1 MSQIDYA
8 PNVLEASEAR
18 KRLRQQQHQPRE
30 IRHVIEESATTR
42 SMAPTPSYEYESDD
56 DDVDGSVPEPSPPPS
71 PQAPVIADVKHETKK
86 TKKTVE
92 TTQWSIVIPW
102 TLVILS
108 WTVVLVLAMLVA
120 TQASPPPP
128 SSSSSKTENVYPLW
142 TATHD
147 TASVPISLQDS
158 SIARPLL
165 AALEYSFR
173 GQFEMTEQ
181 YECLCM
187 THLVV
192 PHFFGTTRPSY
203 QVCGVYNRPAR
214 QLYMMVNPVLVGMS
228 NQTDAYL
235 ESSVACGTR
244 EQSVKR
250 ARHIFVEWTD
260 PTSRLQ
266 LYARFIGLPAAAI
279 QLALDE
285 MNKGVGYCASS
296 TSVDRSN

>member
-1 MSQIDYA
+1 
-8 PNVLEASEAR
+8 
-18 KRLRQQQHQPRE
+18 
-30 IRHVIEESATTR
+30 
-42 SMAPTPSYEYESDD
+42 MAPTYEY
-56 DDVDGSVPEPSPPPS
+56 VDYSSGDYDESVPEPPT
-71 PQAPVIADVKHETKK
+71 PVAVDDVKKDKK
-86 TKKTVE
+86 TEKTEKTVTT
-92 TTQWSIVIPW
+92 TTQWSVVIPW
-102 TLVILS
+102 TLVVLS
-108 WTVVLVLAMLVA
+108 WTLVLVLALLVA
-120 TQASPPPP
+120 TQAAPP
-128 SSSSSKTENVYPLW
+128 SSKTTAEKDNIYPLW
-142 TATHD
+142 TAAHD
-147 TASVPISLQDS
+147 TASVPLALQDS

-214 QLYMMVNPVLVGMS
+214 QLYMMVNPLLVGVS

-250 ARHIFVEWTD
+250 ARYIFVEWTD
-260 PTSRLQ
+260 PASRLTM
-266 LYARFIGLPAAAI
+266 YARFIGLQAAAI

-285 MNKGVGYCASS
+285 MHKGVRYC
-296 TSVDRSN
+296 

>member
-18 KRLRQQQHQPRE
+18 KRLRQQHQPQARE
-30 IRHVIEESATTR
+30 IRHEIEEPATAR
-42 SMAPTPSYEYESDD
+42 SMAPTYEFVSS
-56 DDVDGSVPEPSPPPS
+56 GSEEEEEEEDNVTVPEPI
-71 PQAPVIADVKHETKK
+71 PVVKQDKLEKK
-86 TKKTVE
+86 ELVVN
-92 TTQWSIVIPW
+92 TTQWSVVIPW

-108 WTVVLVLAMLVA
+108 WTAVFVLALLVA
-120 TQASPPPP
+120 TQATPPQEKPI
-128 SSSSSKTENVYPLW
+128 YPLW
-142 TATHD
+142 TAAHD
-147 TASVPISLQDS
+147 TASVPLSLQDS
-158 SIARPLL
+158 SFARPLL

-173 GQFEMTEQ
+173 GQFEMTDQ

-192 PHFFGTTRPSY
+192 PHFFGTARPSH

-228 NQTDAYL
+228 NQTDSYL

-250 ARHIFVEWTD
+250 ARYIFVEWTD
-260 PTSRLQ
+260 PASRLQ
-266 LYARFIGLPAAAI
+266 MYARFIGLPAAAI

-285 MNKGVGYCASS
+285 MHKGVNYCAAAGQ
-296 TSVDRSN
+296 SNAK